1 MRRFSSKPEVQS
13 KKYAVMPLE
22 VKAFGCAPFAGKHA
36 QRIVAVGHVKHLVLK
51 KVRNSGR
58 RVVHLSAEGEAPV
71 RAAVIGAKTAYDSR
85 KPGFVTTFTLRPLR
99 SWPKY
104 RSSPI
109 FSYLLCFI
117 AVLLT
122 VSAQVIHRVADNAV
136 CYIDN
141 GLKLHA
147 FDRLGKLPRG
157 QSQVRR

>member
-1 MRRFSSKPEVQS
+1 M
-13 KKYAVMPLE
+13 
-22 VKAFGCAPFAGKHA
+22 
-36 QRIVAVGHVKHLVLK
+36 
-51 KVRNSGR
+51 
-58 RVVHLSAEGEAPV
+58 
-71 RAAVIGAKTAYDSR
+71 
-85 KPGFVTTFTLRPLR
+85 R

-147 FDRLGKLPRG
+147 FDRLGKLLGVKVKSVDSIGEVKSLEIILRVERCAKIG
-157 QSQVRR
+157 CNAFLGSKQLIVRDLARAL